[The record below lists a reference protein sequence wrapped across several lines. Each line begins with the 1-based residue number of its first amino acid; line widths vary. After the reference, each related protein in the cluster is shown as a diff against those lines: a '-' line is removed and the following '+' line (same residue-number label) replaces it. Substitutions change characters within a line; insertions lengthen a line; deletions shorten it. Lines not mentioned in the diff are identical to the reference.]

1 MIRLLRNVLGRR
13 RPIVAIAAIAVLAT
27 AGASWAY
34 FKATGTGTASASTG
48 LLSAP
53 TTVVGT
59 PGAGTV
65 ALSWHAV
72 TPPASGTV
80 SYYVTR
86 SGGAPGGNCPTSTAP
101 TTVTSCTDAGLAAG
115 TYHYTVTAIWQSWSA
130 TSTTTNVTLSS
141 GALDHFTV
149 SAPATA
155 GAGTAF
161 NVTITAKDSSGNT
174 VSGYTGLQS
183 LGFSGP
189 ASSPGATAPA
199 YPATVTFTGGV
210 GTASITLYD
219 AQTTTITAAQGAAS
233 GASGNVAVSPAV
245 ATAFKVPTPAA
256 QTAGTA
262 FNETLTA
269 TDPYGNTATSYTG
282 AKTITFSGPAN
293 SPGATTPTYPSTVTF
308 TSGAGTASIT
318 LYDAQ
323 TTTLTATQG
332 TASGVSG
339 SFTVSAAGAT
349 AFKVPTPAAQTAG
362 TAFNETLTATDPYG
376 NTATSYTGAKTI
388 TFSGP
393 ANSPGATAPT
403 YPSTVTFTSG
413 IGTASITLYDAQT
426 TTLTATQSTLTGVS
440 GSFTVSAAGAT
451 AFKLPTPAAQTAG
464 TAFNETL
471 TATDP
476 YGNTATSYT
485 GAKTITFSGP
495 ANSPGATA
503 PTYPSTVTFTSG
515 AGTASITLYDAQTTT
530 LTATQSTL
538 TGVSGSFTVGASA
551 PTRLAITS
559 AAITGPK
566 SSTPNLGPITVAEQD
581 AYGNPTTTAMTLAL
595 TSTGTTGKFAATHG
609 GTAITTVSIPS
620 GSSTATFW
628 YGNSTVGGPTIT
640 VAKSGLTSATQQ
652 ETISSVVGL
661 GIVITGGT
669 GNPVIAC
676 GTASGNYTCTITGV
690 GAGGSVTFNVTFV
703 NSAGVQTI
711 YSSTTASTILESGEN
726 TGSVAIAANASS
738 SSPNTLTASHTGGSA
753 KTSTLTFGSF
763 TLKLSVGS

>member
-161 NVTITAKDSSGNT
+161 NVTITAKDSSGDT

-349 AFKVPTPAAQTAG
+349 AFK
-362 TAFNETLTATDPYG
+362 
-376 NTATSYTGAKTI
+376 
-388 TFSGP
+388 
-393 ANSPGATAPT
+393 
-403 YPSTVTFTSG
+403 
-413 IGTASITLYDAQT
+413 
-426 TTLTATQSTLTGVS
+426 
-440 GSFTVSAAGAT
+440 
-451 AFKLPTPAAQTAG
+451 LPTPAAQTAG

-495 ANSPGATA
+495 ANSPGATT

-530 LTATQSTL
+530 LTATQGTAS
-538 TGVSGSFTVGASA
+538 GVSGSFTVGASA

-595 TSTGTTGKFAATHG
+595 TSTGTTGKFAATQG